1 MSGVRSAASL
11 SPIFE
16 TPLELVRDSVYG
28 STALPRKRR
37 LELGKL
43 LSEQIAML
51 EVLVED
57 FGHKFGAVP
66 EAFMANL
73 AELKLYVI

>member
-1 MSGVRSAASL
+1 M
-11 SPIFE
+11 
-16 TPLELVRDSVYG
+16 RDSDYG
-28 STALPRKRR
+28 STAMPRKQS

-43 LSEQIAML
+43 LSEQIALL
-51 EVLVED
+51 ELLVED

-73 AELKLYVI
+73 AELQLHVMP